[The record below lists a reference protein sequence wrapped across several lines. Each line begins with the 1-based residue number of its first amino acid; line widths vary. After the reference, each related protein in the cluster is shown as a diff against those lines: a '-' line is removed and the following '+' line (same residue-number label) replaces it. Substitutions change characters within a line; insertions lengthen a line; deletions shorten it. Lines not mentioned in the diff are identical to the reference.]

1 MSEVSSV
8 PISIPSPVPEQVPDK
23 MAAVRQAKKRKAQED
38 RDTLSDLKQKVSN
51 LADSMSSK
59 PEVVTKQKDEESSS
73 MPSMSTEF
81 LRTAVVGLLGLGTFY
96 FSNVWAK
103 RPKLM
108 PPAHTP
114 VAPPTPVAPLTPVA
128 PIAPTPTPPVV
139 KVSPTTF
146 IDLKPTRKKVVGAS
160 GLLE

>member
-1 MSEVSSV
+1 MSEVSSA

-73 MPSMSTEF
+73 MPST
-81 LRTAVVGLLGLGTFY
+81 LKGGVAYTIINRTSILHKG
-96 FSNVWAK
+96 
-103 RPKLM
+103 M
-108 PPAHTP
+108 
-114 VAPPTPVAPLTPVA
+114 
-128 PIAPTPTPPVV
+128 
-139 KVSPTTF
+139 
-146 IDLKPTRKKVVGAS
+146 
-160 GLLE
+160 

>member
-1 MSEVSSV
+1 MSEVSSA
-8 PISIPSPVPEQVPDK
+8 ISVPSPVPEQVPDK

-108 PPAHTP
+108 PPP
-114 VAPPTPVAPLTPVA
+114 A
-128 PIAPTPTPPVV
+128 PIRAPVPSVTPAPTSAPAPAPAP
-139 KVSPTTF
+139 KAHY
-146 IDLKPTRKKVVGAS
+146 IY
-160 GLLE
+160 